1 MNTPIKVCC
10 IGMGQ
15 RGFAYFSEM
24 KRFGADKFEFV
35 SICEKNKDRIKQAKK
50 EFNLKKENIFVS
62 ENAFFKEKRGDLCVV
77 ATQDQDHVRHA
88 IKALEL
94 GYDVLCEKPIS
105 NKESEVRR
113 LVEAQQKYHGRVF
126 ICHVLRYAPAF
137 RKVKELLE
145 AGTIGRIVTIDTIE
159 NVQILH
165 YCHSFI
171 RGNWRNSNETSPII
185 LAKCCHDLDLLT
197 WYAESP
203 CKTISSVGEQTFFI
217 SNNKPEGAS
226 DRCKDCKYRGEC
238 PFDAY
243 SSYLKWG
250 FWGRFLITDERPV
263 TDQAIMKAIDEGPYG
278 RCVFAC
284 DNNNPETQLVQ
295 ATFENG
301 ITAHLRMMGLSYHGG
316 RIMKFYGTHGQID
329 LDEHEGKIDVM
340 PFGKNKETIPI
351 SSLVSEV
358 DGHGGGDSGLIKN
371 LFEALTQKERDNKDM
386 TFLTASVESHLMGF
400 AAEDSRLKGGQLVTI
415 KHQN

>member
-1 MNTPIKVCC
+1 MKVPIKVCC

-24 KRFGADKFEFV
+24 KRLGHDKFEFV
-35 SICEKNKDRIKQAKK
+35 AICETNKDRIKEAKK
-50 EFNLKKENIFVS
+50 EFGIKTENVFTD
-62 ENAFFKEKRGDLCVV
+62 ENKFFKEKKGDLCVV

-113 LVEAQQKYHGRVF
+113 LLEAQRKYQRKVF

-137 RKVKELLE
+137 KKVKELLE
-145 AGTIGRIVTIDTIE
+145 AGTIGRIVTIDSIE

-165 YCHSFI
+165 YCHSYI
-171 RGNWRNSNETSPII
+171 RGNWRNSNLTSPII

-197 WYAESP
+197 WYAGDL
-203 CKTISSVGEQTFFI
+203 CKSISSIGEQTFFVA
-217 SNNKPEGAS
+217 SNKPEGAA
-226 DRCKDCKYRGEC
+226 DRCKDCKYHGKC

-250 FWGRFLITDERPV
+250 FWGKYLITDERPV
-263 TDQAIMKAIDEGPYG
+263 TDLAIIKALDEGPYG

-295 ATFENG
+295 MQFGNG
-301 ITAHLRMMGLSYHGG
+301 ITAHLRMMGLSSNGG
-316 RIMKFYGTHGQID
+316 RIMKFYGTYGQID
-329 LDEHEGKIDVM
+329 LNETEGKIDVM
-340 PFGKNKETIPI
+340 PFGKEKETISI

-358 DGHGGGDSGLIKN
+358 DGHGGGDSGLIYNIYKT
-371 LFEALTQKERDNKDM
+371 LTEENSVNKDI
-386 TFLTASVESHLMGF
+386 TFLAASVESHLMGF
-400 AAEDSRLKGGQLVTI
+400 AAEESRLNGGKLVTVDHN
-415 KHQN
+415 K